1 MKKPQDEQT
10 IDLDNAEETAPNVGA
25 SNSSTKSNGN
35 VDIGADD
42 IEVDSD
48 VDSSDSSG
56 AKDEVTKIKEKL
68 KIALSEKQE
77 YLDGWQR
84 ARAEFVNA
92 KKRADEELREQKK
105 YAAANVVEDLIPVL
119 QSFDMAMGNTATWNA
134 VDKNWR
140 VGIEYIYS
148 QLLAVLASHGV
159 EEINPIGKNYD
170 AVRDEA
176 VETIPVTEK
185 EQDGKVIQVVQK
197 GYSLAGKVIVAP
209 RVKVGEFK
217 K

>member
-10 IDLDNAEETAPNVGA
+10 IDLNDMEESAPNVGA
-25 SNSSTKSNGN
+25 VNSSAKNNGGED
-35 VDIGADD
+35 VED
-42 IEVDSD
+42 IEVDTE
-48 VDSSDSSG
+48 VDSDDSTGS
-56 AKDEVTKIKEKL
+56 KDEVTKLKEKL
-68 KIALSEKQE
+68 KIALSERQE

-105 YAAANVVEDLIPVL
+105 YAAANIVEDLIPVL
-119 QSFDMAMGNTATWNA
+119 QSFDMAMGNKEVWNSI
-134 VDKNWR
+134 DKNWR
-140 VGIEYIYS
+140 MGVEYIYT

-170 AVRDEA
+170 PIRDEA
-176 VETIPVTEK
+176 VETVKVEDK
-185 EQDGKVIQVVQK
+185 DQDGKVIQVIQK
-197 GYSLAGKVIVAP
+197 GYSLSGKTIVAP

-217 K
+217 

>member
-1 MKKPQDEQT
+1 
-10 IDLDNAEETAPNVGA
+10 
-25 SNSSTKSNGN
+25 
-35 VDIGADD
+35 
-42 IEVDSD
+42 
-48 VDSSDSSG
+48 
-56 AKDEVTKIKEKL
+56 
-68 KIALSEKQE
+68 
-77 YLDGWQR
+77 LDGWQR

-159 EEINPIGKNYD
+159 EEINPIGKSYD
-170 AVRDEA
+170 AIRDEA
-176 VETIPVTEK
+176 VETMPVAEK